1 MVVQDTQLKAVIES
15 KLDVK
20 CWTGDQVVEEVI
32 WGLKY
37 VMPHFILEERN
48 KITDN
53 YFLPLS
59 KQLLEDLQ
67 TNRINVSTSELTAG
81 IINLFGY
88 VKVLDK
94 ILKKLS
100 KALCTKCDCYF
111 SDIIVSEDD
120 MTYASM
126 IAKVLFPEFK
136 EEIGL
141 PEIAGGLGSKLM
153 DLPKGAGKAIANSD
167 KQEILESLKRLS
179 HVCKEKRRAFQKLL
193 EIEAQIGVARMAV
206 RNEAVGKDD
215 EGKTNT
221 KGSNK
226 DGGSGKKCETEV
238 TNKGKTETMGSRKDD
253 RFANNGETNQWRYS
267 THM

>member
-1 MVVQDTQLKAVIES
+1 
-15 KLDVK
+15 
-20 CWTGDQVVEEVI
+20 
-32 WGLKY
+32 
-37 VMPHFILEERN
+37 MPHFILEERN

-167 KQEILESLKRLS
+167 KREILESLKRLS
-179 HVCKEKRRAFQKLL
+179 DVCKEKRRAFQKLL
-193 EIEAQIGVARMAV
+193 EIEAQIGVASMAV

-215 EGKTNT
+215 EGKTKQRVAT
-221 KGSNK
+221 RTVDLERSARQRLLTRAKQKQWVAGRMI
-226 DGGSGKKCETEV
+226 DLQITA
-238 TNKGKTETMGSRKDD
+238 RQ
-253 RFANNGETNQWRYS
+253 NQWRYS
-267 THM
+267 SHM